1 MHYVF
6 NVLNS
11 TGIAS
16 DLLDVLMSEAIK
28 YCYKN
33 TININDSSQACL
45 SLKCRYLLMTVHS
58 FPPLTGKI
66 CGMEAY
72 YILMYMYNCWSESV
86 CQGALSL
93 NR

>member
-1 MHYVF
+1 MHYAF

-33 TININDSSQACL
+33 TINIKWLVSGMSQSQMQT
-45 SLKCRYLLMTVHS
+45 SLDDCALISTTDRKDMWHGSLLHSDVH
-58 FPPLTGKI
+58 
-66 CGMEAY
+66 
-72 YILMYMYNCWSESV
+72 V
-86 CQGALSL
+86 
-93 NR
+93 

>member
-33 TININDSSQACL
+33 TINI
-45 SLKCRYLLMTVHS
+45 K
-58 FPPLTGKI
+58 
-66 CGMEAY
+66 
-72 YILMYMYNCWSESV
+72 
-86 CQGALSL
+86 
-93 NR
+93 